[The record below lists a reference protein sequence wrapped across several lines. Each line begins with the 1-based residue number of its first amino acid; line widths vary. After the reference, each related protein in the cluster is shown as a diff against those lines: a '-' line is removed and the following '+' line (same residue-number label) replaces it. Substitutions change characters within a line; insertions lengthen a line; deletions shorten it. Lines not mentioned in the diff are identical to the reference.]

1 MKDLFGWLLRL
12 LLIVVV
18 SASVLAAGYTLFNI
32 LPALVIVHMLKG

>member
-18 SASVLAAGYTLFNI
+18 SASVLAAWYTLFYI
-32 LPALVIVHMLKG
+32 LVHMLKG